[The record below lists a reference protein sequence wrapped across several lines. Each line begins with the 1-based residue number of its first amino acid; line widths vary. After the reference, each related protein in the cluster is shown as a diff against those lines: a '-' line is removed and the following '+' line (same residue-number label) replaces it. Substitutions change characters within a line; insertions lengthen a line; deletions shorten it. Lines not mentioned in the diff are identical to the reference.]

1 MSRNLG
7 NGRSAV
13 GHTPADG
20 GSIPP
25 SSTTACSQFFRARV
39 RSFREAAPL
48 ALPFR
53 VFCEYAAR
61 QESHQTPV
69 SAQDRE
75 NCEHV
80 SLVMHASLNSLGMFA
95 LEDSP

>member
-1 MSRNLG
+1 MAL
-7 NGRSAV
+7 
-13 GHTPADG
+13 
-20 GSIPP
+20 
-25 SSTTACSQFFRARV
+25 
-39 RSFREAAPL
+39 SFQ
-48 ALPFR
+48 